1 MKPQPQVNR
10 RRIHYIDH
18 VLQKWLLVALVVLE
32 TVLTAAAIW
41 GLYRALGA
49 IADENMYRVHLS
61 PDANIWRRFLLEGAA
76 ILGGTGVVNFCALV
90 VADRIWAGYVRRIL
104 KALDGVVDAVRRL
117 DFRMQKVRRSHAVLD
132 QAIRWHRAGAARL
145 GRLHHMLRKLPAT
158 LPASDQERAAAAG
171 ELRKI
176 LIASRGL

>member
-1 MKPQPQVNR
+1 MKPSAPTNR
-10 RRIHYIDH
+10 RRIRYVDH

-49 IADENMYRVHLS
+49 IADENMYRIHLS
-61 PDANIWRRFLLEGAA
+61 PDANIWRRFLMEGAA
-76 ILGGTGVVNFCALV
+76 ILGGTGVVNFFALV
-90 VADRIWAGYVRRIL
+90 IADRVWAGYVKRIL
-104 KALDGVVDAVRRL
+104 QALDSVVDAVRQL
-117 DFRMQKVRRSHAVLD
+117 DFRTGKVKRSHAVLD

-145 GRLHHMLRKLPAT
+145 GRLHHMVRKLPAT
-158 LPASDQERAAAAG
+158 LPASPGERAAAAG